1 MKLNF
6 LKIEFQNMSI
16 LLNSFRTW
24 TFCYIFWVKGANVH
38 FGLSIEDFLD
48 FRRYHI
54 TLICVSFRSIYF
66 VSSPLKC
73 NRVTLALT
81 SVAKEIKK
89 TII

>member
-1 MKLNF
+1 
-6 LKIEFQNMSI
+6 MSI